1 VNRKFAVLNELTD
14 IMDVYNDHLV
24 VMAQSMREA
33 RVTPESDGDHDG
45 EEVSGDSPAHSKRG
59 TIHEADKPCQRLKI
73 TTLEFVPSA
82 NAWKVSNGESEH
94 MSPVRGHSLTLDA
107 PPPRARR
114 ALDRN
119 VVKTT
124 ILEFIPEANAWKV
137 SDAESQ
143 HMSPARG
150 YSCALNTTPP
160 RVRRAL
166 DRKQAKKD
174 AWKQA
179 ILRFRKTY
187 GTSD

>member
-1 VNRKFAVLNELTD
+1 
-14 IMDVYNDHLV
+14 MDVYNDHLV

-33 RVTPESDGDHDG
+33 RVTPESDGDGDG
-45 EEVSGDSPAHSKRG
+45 EEVSGTSSTRSKRE
-59 TIHEADKPCQRLKI
+59 TIQKTNKPCQRTK
-73 TTLEFVPSA
+73 TTILEFVPSA
-82 NAWKVSNGESEH
+82 NAWKVSDGESEH
-94 MSPVRGHSLTLDA
+94 MSPVRGYSITLEN
-107 PPPRARR
+107 PTPRTKR
-114 ALDRN
+114 ALGRN

-124 ILEFIPEANAWKV
+124 ILEFIPAANAWKV
-137 SDAESQ
+137 SDAQSQ

-150 YSCALNTTPP
+150 YPCALNTTPP

-174 AWKQA
+174 TWKQA